1 VKDGRTLIEFPGGK
15 MLMKKVVLGA
25 LWGLS
30 LSLSSAA
37 QTGEPAPPANRL
49 AAWLRDAYTRNRN
62 NIGKSA
68 EKVPEDFYNM
78 RPGTQTEVRTFGQ
91 IIGHLANFNY
101 LWCAEAKGEKNP
113 NQGNDFEKVT
123 AKADLLK
130 ALNGAWTYCDG
141 VYSALTDA
149 SAREMIEVTGPNG
162 QHSQSP
168 RISRLIQNFAH
179 NNEHYG
185 NLVTYMRI
193 KSIVPPSSEP

>member
-1 VKDGRTLIEFPGGK
+1 MV
-15 MLMKKVVLGA
+15 MKKIVLGA
-25 LWGLS
+25 LLGL
-30 LSLSSAA
+30 LLPLSSLA
-37 QTGEPAPPANRL
+37 QTGEPAPPAGPL
-49 AAWLRDAYTRNRN
+49 AAWLRNAYTRNRD

-68 EKVPEDFYNM
+68 EKVPEDVYNM
-78 RPGTQTEVRTFGQ
+78 RPGPQTEVRTFGQ

-113 NQGNDFEKVT
+113 SEGHNFEKIT
-123 AKADLLK
+123 AKGDLVK
-130 ALNGAWTYCDG
+130 ALNGALTYCDG

-162 QHSQSP
+162 QHSQAP

-193 KSIVPPSSEP
+193 KSIVPPSTTEP

>member
-1 VKDGRTLIEFPGGK
+1 VKDESKLVRFRGE
-15 MLMKKVVLGA
+15 MVMKKIVLGA
-25 LWGLS
+25 LLGLS

-37 QTGEPAPPANRL
+37 QTGEPAPPANPL
-49 AAWLRDAYTRNRN
+49 AAFLRNAYTRNRN
-62 NIGKSA
+62 NIEKSA

-78 RPGTQTEVRTFGQ
+78 RPGPQTEVRTFGQ

-141 VYSALTDA
+141 VYAALTDA
-149 SAREMIEVTGPNG
+149 SAREMIEVTGANG

-168 RISRLIQNFAH
+168 RISRLILNFAH

-193 KSIVPPSSEP
+193 KGIVPPSSSQP